1 MTPPY
6 YTSSHWGSYRFESG
20 QLVPVD
26 TDPFPSDIGK
36 SWLEGTQDKSV
47 RIARPAIRKG
57 WLEHKD
63 RNRTG
68 DAEFV
73 EVPWDEAID
82 ITAQAFQHTIT
93 HYGNQAIFGG
103 SYGWASAGRFH
114 HAQSQLQR
122 FVNVIGGA
130 SFKKNT
136 YSHAGAE
143 VLFPHIFGDHFMKV
157 MAQATSWNH
166 ITSHCELIV
175 AFGGITPRTAQVASG
190 GVARHHV
197 SGHIEMLAQKGV
209 RMVNIS
215 PLQSDLEAGEW
226 LSIRPG
232 ADRAMMLALAYVLF
246 DSGLADLEFLE
257 RCTSGWQKWRA
268 MVMGEADGQPKTP
281 HWAAGICDIPE
292 QDIIALAH
300 DMAHHRTLINMA
312 YGPQRAERGEE
323 TLWACINLAA
333 TLGQIGQKGTGFAFG
348 AGSMNSSSRPVKTRS
363 WPALPTGTNPVKS
376 FIPVARV
383 TEMLEQPNSPFIY
396 DGRQYTYPDI
406 KLVIWSGGNP
416 FHHHQDLFR
425 LEAAWQKPECV
436 IVTDHSWT
444 ATARRADI
452 VLPASSP
459 LERTD
464 IMMQYRECDIVYMR
478 PVLPR
483 FEDSKDDYQIFSA
496 LAEKMGVGEA
506 FTENRSEA
514 DWLAFLWADA
524 QQKHPQLP
532 DFESLQASGIIH
544 LEDSVCD
551 QDFLG
556 AFVSDPQG
564 HRLGTPSGKIELAS
578 ETIASMKL
586 DDLGATPGWT
596 APDEWA
602 YNAEDMLH
610 LISPQPQFRLHA
622 QNDSAGLSKA
632 SKINGREPC
641 YIHPDCAARHQLSEG
656 DIALIE
662 NHRGRTLAGVIITAQ
677 VRPDT
682 IVLPTGAW
690 METRTLPD
698 GKLEIHG
705 NPNVLTPDKG
715 STSLSQGNPA
725 HTALV
730 RLSRWTDP
738 LPEITV
744 FNSPVFVPRSR

>member
-1 MTPPY
+1 
-6 YTSSHWGSYRFESG
+6 
-20 QLVPVD
+20 
-26 TDPFPSDIGK
+26 
-36 SWLEGTQDKSV
+36 
-47 RIARPAIRKG
+47 
-57 WLEHKD
+57 
-63 RNRTG
+63 
-68 DAEFV
+68 
-73 EVPWDEAID
+73 
-82 ITAQAFQHTIT
+82 
-93 HYGNQAIFGG
+93 
-103 SYGWASAGRFH
+103 
-114 HAQSQLQR
+114 
-122 FVNVIGGA
+122 
-130 SFKKNT
+130 
-136 YSHAGAE
+136 
-143 VLFPHIFGDHFMKV
+143 
-157 MAQATSWNH
+157 
-166 ITSHCELIV
+166 
-175 AFGGITPRTAQVASG
+175 
-190 GVARHHV
+190 
-197 SGHIEMLAQKGV
+197 ML
-209 RMVNIS
+209 S
-215 PLQSDLEAGEW
+215 
-226 LSIRPG
+226 
-232 ADRAMMLALAYVLF
+232 
-246 DSGLADLEFLE
+246 
-257 RCTSGWQKWRA
+257 
-268 MVMGEADGQPKTP
+268 
-281 HWAAGICDIPE
+281 
-292 QDIIALAH
+292 
-300 DMAHHRTLINMA
+300 
-312 YGPQRAERGEE
+312 
-323 TLWACINLAA
+323 
-333 TLGQIGQKGTGFAFG
+333 
-348 AGSMNSSSRPVKTRS
+348 
-363 WPALPTGTNPVKS
+363 
-376 FIPVARV
+376 
-383 TEMLEQPNSPFIY
+383 
-396 DGRQYTYPDI
+396 
-406 KLVIWSGGNP
+406 
-416 FHHHQDLFR
+416 
-425 LEAAWQKPECV
+425 
-436 IVTDHSWT
+436 
-444 ATARRADI
+444 
-452 VLPASSP
+452 
-459 LERTD
+459 
-464 IMMQYRECDIVYMR
+464 
-478 PVLPR
+478 
-483 FEDSKDDYQIFSA
+483 QIFSA

-514 DWLAFLWADA
+514 DWLALLWADA

-564 HRLGTPSGKIELAS
+564 HRLGTPSGKIEVAS

-586 DDLGATPGWT
+586 DDLGATPSWT